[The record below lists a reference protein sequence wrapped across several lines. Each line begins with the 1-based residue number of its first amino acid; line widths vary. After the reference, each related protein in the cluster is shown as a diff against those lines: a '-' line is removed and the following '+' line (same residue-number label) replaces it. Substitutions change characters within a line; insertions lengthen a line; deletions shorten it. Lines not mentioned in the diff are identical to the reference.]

1 MHILIVDDIVINRYI
16 IREIIRALGFEYK
29 EADNG
34 QKAIEY
40 CKEYDFDII
49 FLDIEMPVMNGLET
63 ARQIRT
69 SFTFPKNKV
78 LIYALT
84 AYNPSFIHD
93 ELNLDDFNGVVTKPF
108 SLERIKEI
116 IIKSVT

>member
-1 MHILIVDDIVINRYI
+1 MHILIVDDIVFNRYI
-16 IREIIRALGFEYK
+16 LREIIRTLGYEYK

-34 QKAIEY
+34 KKALEY
-40 CKEYDFDII
+40 FTEFNFDIV

-69 SFTFPKNKV
+69 NFNFPKNKV
-78 LIYALT
+78 RIYALT

-93 ELNLDDFNGVVTKPF
+93 ELNLTDFDGVVTKPF
-108 SLERIKEI
+108 SLDSIKEI
-116 IIKSVT
+116 IKKSGT

>member
-1 MHILIVDDIVINRYI
+1 MHILIVDNIVINRYI
-16 IREIIRALGFEYK
+16 IREIIRTLGYEYK

-34 QKAIEY
+34 QKAIAY
-40 CKEYDFDII
+40 LKEFDFDIV

-69 SFTFPKNKV
+69 TFESPKNKV
-78 LIYALT
+78 RIFALT

-93 ELNLDDFNGVVTKPF
+93 ELDLTDFDGVITKPF
-108 SLERIKEI
+108 SLERIRELI
-116 IIKSVT
+116 LKSVT